1 MKATIIAA
9 LAASAMLLT
18 GCASIISGPTQTVSV
33 MPMTSGKIA
42 AGQCTLTNKKGSW
55 IVPAGGTVTVKKSGD
70 ALQARCE
77 DSNSGT
83 LGAAAA
89 EKSTQVGWAVA
100 NFFLWDLCT
109 ISCLIDFSS
118 GSIYQYPSQIQVV
131 MYPST
136 AAEAT
141 QTQIIAPV
149 RPKPSATQ
157 TSNSP
162 YGN

>member
-1 MKATIIAA
+1 MSADRIRRWCDKACR
-9 LAASAMLLT
+9 S
-18 GCASIISGPTQTVSV
+18 
-33 MPMTSGKIA
+33 
-42 AGQCTLTNKKGSW
+42 
-55 IVPAGGTVTVKKSGD
+55 
-70 ALQARCE
+70 
-77 DSNSGT
+77 
-83 LGAAAA
+83 LGANCDPASPGCAA

-141 QTQIIAPV
+141 QTQIIAPAK
-149 RPKPSATQ
+149 PKPSATQ